1 MTNPATPIL
10 GFLAIASLGGLA
22 AAQPQPTPLSVAQIK
37 DGVYWVKGGSGA
49 NTGFIIGRKEVIVID
64 AKMTEASAQDMLAE
78 IRKLTPNPVKYVVL
92 THSDGDHVNGL
103 SAFPKGVTVVAH
115 ANSRK
120 DMETAFKDPK
130 FSALLPYLPS
140 ETLTAGLSLY
150 IDGARVNLLHFGP
163 AHTSGD
169 LVVFLPDQK
178 IAFVGDL
185 VFLGRDPLVHRE
197 KGGNSFGLAETLKK
211 ILALDADTFVS
222 GHNDPLAK
230 AEIQGLLASI
240 QEKQAKV
247 KALVQQGKSLD
258 EVKAALGVVD
268 APGPGGRRWPSFV
281 EVVYLDLTQPQT
293 APLGTIRD

>member
-1 MTNPATPIL
+1 MTSPATLIA
-10 GFLAIASLGGLA
+10 GFLAIASLGGFS
-22 AAQPQPTPLSVAQIK
+22 AAQPQPVPLAAAQLK

-49 NTGFIIGRKEVIVID
+49 NTGFIIGRKAVIVID
-64 AKMTEASAQDMLAE
+64 AKMTEESAQAMLAE

-103 SAFPKGVTVVAH
+103 SAFPKGVTVVAQ
-115 ANSRK
+115 ANTRK
-120 DMETAFKDPK
+120 DMEAAFQDPK
-130 FSALLPYLPS
+130 FSALVPYLPS
-140 ETLTAGLSLY
+140 ETLSSDRPLN
-150 IDGARVNLLHFGP
+150 IDGARVSLLHFGP

-185 VFLGRDPLVHRE
+185 AFVGRDPLVHRQ

-211 ILALDADTFVS
+211 ILALDADTFIS
-222 GHNDPLAK
+222 GHSDPLTK
-230 AEIQGLLASI
+230 ADIQALLASI

-258 EVKAALGVVD
+258 EVKAAFGIAE
-268 APGPGGRRWPSFV
+268 APGQPGRRWPSFV
-281 EVVYLDLTQPQT
+281 EVIYLDLTEKN
-293 APLGTIRD
+293 